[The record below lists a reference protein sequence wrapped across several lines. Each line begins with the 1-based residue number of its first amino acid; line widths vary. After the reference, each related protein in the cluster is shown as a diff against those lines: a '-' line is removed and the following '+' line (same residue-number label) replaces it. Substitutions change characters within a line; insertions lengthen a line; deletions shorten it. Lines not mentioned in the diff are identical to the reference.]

1 MDREWVKAKTEEQAA
16 RRAEVYDKIKKALD
30 EADCFK
36 DSEVNSIMKK
46 FKKNAKLRVYAFP
59 WSAVGVLDDVY
70 AVMEFERNVWKKFAD
85 ELYELDVNYGRYL
98 DSDAIEFDGDII
110 ITDPCYVTKD
120 DDWYLCNYGSNME
133 ILGIKNYVV
142 SDTIYG
148 DWSCTVFDE
157 HGRKLGNFCADAGM
171 VAVFSLDEVL
181 KYNPAFDYHL
191 NREWTTA
198 WIKNFK
204 GVVQIVVEENEDGE
218 HSVHVIGNGID
229 KVTGEKVVFRS
240 EQTGF

>member
-30 EADCFK
+30 EASCFT
-36 DSEVNSIMKK
+36 DSEVDSIMKK
-46 FKKNAKLRVYAFP
+46 FKKNAKLRFWSFP
-59 WSAVGVLDDVY
+59 WSAVKDCEDPI
-70 AVMEFERNVWKKFAD
+70 AVMEFEHNVWEKLAD
-85 ELYELDVNYGRYL
+85 ELYEFDMNYERYL
-98 DSDAIEFDGDII
+98 DSDVIEFDGDII

-120 DDWYLCNYGSNME
+120 DDWSLSDYGSDME
-133 ILGIKNYVV
+133 ILGIKNYLV
-142 SDTIYG
+142 SETLYG
-148 DWSCTVFDE
+148 DWSCTVFDVC
-157 HGRKLGNFCADAGM
+157 GKKLGNFCADAGM

-181 KYNPAFDYHL
+181 KYNPEFDYHL
-191 NREWTTA
+191 NREWTTT